1 MWRTIKAEG
10 MTANFLLVLFD
21 ESKLKVPH
29 NAMQQYVDKATWQHI
44 QNEIVKEITVWDT
57 RYAITGRSSFL
68 TSDWTCKTMI
78 LVLDIRKIN

>member
-44 QNEIVKEITVWDT
+44 QNEIVKEITV
-57 RYAITGRSSFL
+57 
-68 TSDWTCKTMI
+68 
-78 LVLDIRKIN
+78 